1 MNSQDLR
8 QLDAADLQAKID
20 ALREDLFKVRFRH
33 QTAQLADSSE
43 IRKTRRTLA
52 RAMTILT
59 ERQRQATAG
68 ERVRA
73 SHPHADV

>member
-1 MNSQDLR
+1 MNAHDLR
-8 QLDAADLQAKID
+8 QLEIADLKAKIE

-33 QTAQLADSSE
+33 QTAQLADSTE

-59 ERQRQATAG
+59 ERRRAATSEA
-68 ERVRA
+68 
-73 SHPHADV
+73 

>member
-20 ALREDLFKVRFRH
+20 ALREDLSKVRFRH
-33 QTAQLADSSE
+33 QTAQLADSGE

-59 ERQRQATAG
+59 ERQRQTTATS
-68 ERVRA
+68 EV
-73 SHPHADV
+73 

>member
-1 MNSQDLR
+1 MNVHDLR
-8 QLDAADLQAKID
+8 QLEIADLHAKID

-33 QTAQLADSSE
+33 QTAQLADSTE

-59 ERQRQATAG
+59 ERQREAVAVS
-68 ERVRA
+68 EV
-73 SHPHADV
+73 

>member
-1 MNSQDLR
+1 MNVHELR
-8 QLDAADLQAKID
+8 QLEIADLHAKID

-52 RAMTILT
+52 RAITIMT
-59 ERQRQATAG
+59 ERRRTA
-68 ERVRA
+68 VAA
-73 SHPHADV
+73 SEA

>member
-59 ERQRQATAG
+59 ERQREATATS
-68 ERVRA
+68 EV
-73 SHPHADV
+73 